1 MKILKRL
8 TAAVAAIALLS
19 SCSVLKN
26 VTTSAST
33 LGSNTG
39 TAISALYKVLS
50 TVGAIDLSSVMNI
63 LNLGQILTGANS
75 LTDATPSF
83 VNQFTSGLISGSDNL
98 IDSSNAPGVI
108 EALKALTSVDTAAID
123 KAVTAANS
131 GTTPQLA
138 SSAVGVPQTLSCLD
152 DIFALLK

>member
-8 TAAVAAIALLS
+8 TAAVVAIALLS
-19 SCSVLKN
+19 SCSVLKS

-39 TAISALYKVLS
+39 AAISALYKVLS

-63 LNLGQILTGANS
+63 LNIGQILTGAHS

-83 VNQFTSGLISGSDNL
+83 LNQFSSGLISGSDNQ
-98 IDSSNAPGVI
+98 IDSGNVAGVI
-108 EALKALTSVDTAAID
+108 DALKALTSVDSTAID

>member
-19 SCSVLKN
+19 SCSILKSI
-26 VTTSAST
+26 TTSASS
-33 LGSNTG
+33 LGRDTG
-39 TAISALYKVLS
+39 SAITALYKVLGAA
-50 TVGAIDLSSVMNI
+50 GAIDLSSVMNI
-63 LNLGQILTGANS
+63 LNLGQILTGAHA

-83 VNQFTSGLISGSDNL
+83 LNQFSSGLISGSDTL
-98 IDSSNAPGVI
+98 INSDNVAGVI
-108 EALKALTSVDTAAID
+108 DALKALSGVDSSAID

-138 SSAVGVPQTLSCLD
+138 SSAIGVPQTLACLD

>member
-26 VTTSAST
+26 VATSATT

-39 TAISALYKVLS
+39 SAITALYKVLS

-63 LNLGQILTGANS
+63 LNLGQILAGANS

-98 IDSSNAPGVI
+98 INSNNVAGVI
-108 EALKALTSVDTAAID
+108 DALKALTSVDSTAID